1 MGLRLD
7 TTSGDYE
14 IFRAGDFRL
23 QSGEVLPDARIA
35 FKAAG
40 RLNARGD
47 NAIVYPTS
55 YATRHTDIEW
65 MVGPGRALDTDHYY
79 VVIPNMLGNG
89 LSSSPSN
96 TDAACFPAVSVLDNV
111 VLQHELL
118 FEQLGVRRLALA
130 VGFSMG
136 AQQAYQWAAAYP
148 EKVACLAA
156 ICGTARTTRHNVV
169 FLEGVKAALT
179 GDPTWN
185 GEQFV
190 GRAERGLKAMARVY
204 AGWGLSQAFYRHE
217 LYKGIGYANPEEF
230 IVNDWERFFGRHDAN
245 DLLAMLH
252 TWQRTDISDN
262 PLYGKDLPRALG
274 SIQAKSLIMPSR
286 TDLYFTV
293 PDIEA
298 EASMIPDARMQ
309 VIETDWGHRV
319 NNPKQNPRDADFV
332 QDRIRELLAAV

>member
-1 MGLRLD
+1 MGLQLD

-14 IFRAGDFRL
+14 ILRAGEFRL
-23 QSGEVLPDARIA
+23 QSGDVLPDARIA
-35 FKAAG
+35 FKTAG
-40 RLNARGD
+40 RLNAQGD

-65 MVGPGRALDTDHYY
+65 MVGPGRALDTDQYF
-79 VVIPNMLGNG
+79 VIIPNMLGNG

-96 TDAACFPAVSVLDNV
+96 TDAPRFPAVSVLDNV
-111 VLQHELL
+111 VLQHKLL
-118 FEQLGVRRLALA
+118 FEKLGVQRLALA

-136 AQQAYQWAAAYP
+136 AQQVYQWAAAYP
-148 EKVACLAA
+148 DRVERLVA
-156 ICGTARTTRHNVV
+156 ICGTARTTRHNFV

-179 GDPTWN
+179 GDSTWN

-190 GRAERGLKAMARVY
+190 GCAAHGLKAMARVY

-217 LYKGIGYANPEEF
+217 LYKGIGYADPEDF
-230 IVNDWERFFGRHDAN
+230 IVNDWERFFSRHDAN
-245 DLLAMLH
+245 DLLAMLQM
-252 TWQRTDISDN
+252 WQRADISDN
-262 PLYGKDLPRALG
+262 ALYRKDLSRALG

-298 EASMIPDARMQ
+298 EARMIPDARLK

-332 QDRIRELLAAV
+332 QDRIREFLVED